1 MYRTAARRLLAGAT
15 ASNFSNVRV
24 VQSLN
29 LQASITPSLRF
40 STSTNSQSPTG
51 PTLHVDPINPTLSDS
66 SSTSTS
72 SAEGPPRQERRRPRV
87 EYQDE
92 QARVLKASLG
102 HVMRLGWTEEAMI
115 AGARDVCISP
125 SIIGSFHRK
134 EAALVE
140 FFMDECLQKLIDR
153 IDLGKD
159 LQNLVPSKHISKLVR
174 IRLEMQAPYIS
185 KWPQALSIQA
195 HPQNISTSFK
205 QRAMLVDEIWHAA
218 GDEGS
223 DIDWYVKR
231 TILGGIYSTTEVFML
246 TDSSP
251 EFCDTWAFLE
261 DRVKDAFDMK
271 KTIQEATYLAEA
283 VGAGMGSSL
292 QKFLTNVLPK

>member
-102 HVMRLGWTEEAMI
+102 HVVRTLTIFPFSFPNFNMLI
-115 AGARDVCISP
+115 LNILFYFVLFFLCYGAQLSGYVNQYGFEIVFSW
-125 SIIGSFHRK
+125 
-134 EAALVE
+134 
-140 FFMDECLQKLIDR
+140 R
-153 IDLGKD
+153 IYT
-159 LQNLVPSKHISKLVR
+159 VI
-174 IRLEMQAPYIS
+174 
-185 KWPQALSIQA
+185 
-195 HPQNISTSFK
+195 T
-205 QRAMLVDEIWHAA
+205 
-218 GDEGS
+218 
-223 DIDWYVKR
+223 
-231 TILGGIYSTTEVFML
+231 
-246 TDSSP
+246 
-251 EFCDTWAFLE
+251 
-261 DRVKDAFDMK
+261 
-271 KTIQEATYLAEA
+271 
-283 VGAGMGSSL
+283 
-292 QKFLTNVLPK
+292 